1 MITVDKLSLQLSGLS
16 EAEGRKLARLL
27 AEDLAMVTLPAG
39 CSADTESVQVNIAPA
54 PGVPMKTLSELI
66 VADLLRQ
73 LDRTP

>member
-27 AEDLAMVTLPAG
+27 AEDLAIATLPAG
-39 CSADTESVQVNIAPA
+39 CSADTDSVQVNIAPV
-54 PGVPMKTLSELI
+54 PGIPVKKLSELI